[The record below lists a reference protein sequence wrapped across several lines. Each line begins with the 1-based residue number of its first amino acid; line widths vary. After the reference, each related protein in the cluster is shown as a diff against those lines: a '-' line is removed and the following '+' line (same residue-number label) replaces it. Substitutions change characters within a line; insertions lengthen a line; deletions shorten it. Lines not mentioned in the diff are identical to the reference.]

1 MFEAAGGRGLDSRA
15 RCARDTGERGVESGG
30 MTWTGLNRAIVNC
43 ERCPRLRDH
52 CRRMAEVKR
61 ASFRDE
67 TYWGRPIPNWAAG
80 DLKSVRVLIM
90 GLAPAAHGGNRTGRV
105 FTGDRSGDFLF
116 RAMYE
121 TGFCNQ
127 PTSRCKGDGLE
138 LIDCAI
144 SAVCHCAPPDNKPL
158 PEEIENCRGFLDDTL
173 RLLPGLRGIVA
184 LGKIG
189 FDASVRMLERAGY
202 AMPRRPVARFGHG
215 AVAWSDNRER
225 FVIGSYHPSQQNT
238 FTGRLTPGMLR
249 AVFETARDL
258 AGISGSGV
266 AR

>member
-1 MFEAAGGRGLDSRA
+1 
-15 RCARDTGERGVESGG
+15 
-30 MTWTGLNRAIVNC
+30 MTWNGLNRAIVAC
-43 ERCPRLRDH
+43 ERCERLVGH

-61 ASFRDE
+61 AAFINE
-67 TYWGRPIPNWAAG
+67 TYWGRPIPNWAAR
-80 DLKSVRVLIM
+80 DLKSVRILIV

-138 LIDCAI
+138 LIGCAI
-144 SAVCHCAPPDNKPL
+144 TAVAHCAPPKNKPT
-158 PEEIENCRGFLDDTL
+158 PAEIGNCRAFLDETL
-173 RLLPGLRGIVA
+173 RLLPGVRGLVA

-189 FDASVRMLERAGY
+189 FDASVRMLERCGH
-202 AMPRRPVARFGHG
+202 AMPRGAVSKFAHG
-215 AVAWSDNRER
+215 AVVWSDNRER

-238 FTGRLTPGMLR
+238 FTGRLTPEMLR
-249 AVFETARDL
+249 TVFETARGL
-258 AGISGSGV
+258 AGMKSTAAGGRAESHKI
-266 AR
+266 